1 MLYAFAYWLFCKL
14 CRHIRCI
21 STMQLY
27 GGRYFRSVCIQ
38 QLEELGGILLPSPQ
52 ENVVEFDALRWLLR
66 HIIYL
71 CPSGHYKIFHHSNYR
86 FVQPDKNMQARQNVI
101 LCHLVVLNLWATYTL
116 GTLRYWTM
124 LHAARPMVKSVLASW
139 KCSFADCTSVVI
151 GLPSP
156 YSYLLQY
163 YIQLT
168 IVLHK
173 QINGGGVGG
182 GL

>member
-1 MLYAFAYWLFCKL
+1 MHLYHAVIWREILQISVHTAARGVGRYTPPFPSGKC
-14 CRHIRCI
+14 CGIRC
-21 STMQLY
+21 SEMT
-27 GGRYFRSVCIQ
+27 SK
-38 QLEELGGILLPSPQ
+38 
-52 ENVVEFDALRWLLR
+52 A
-66 HIIYL
+66 IIYL
-71 CPSGHYKIFHHSNYR
+71 CPSGHYKIFHHGNYR

-116 GTLRYWTM
+116 GTLRYTE
-124 LHAARPMVKSVLASW
+124 LNNAAARPMVKSVLASW
-139 KCSFADCTSVVI
+139 KCSFTDCTSVVI